1 MQQSQRPALRAGA
14 LPSPG
19 PIRLEAAMP
28 QMRCKCQRILSYR
41 VEQAGKVVKCPA
53 CSAPVQLPTASVAPT
68 PEPPASAAAEREPE
82 KAATELELQLED
94 NRPAR
99 ASPGPC
105 EPTPA
110 AAPEE
115 EYALSAAAPCA
126 PAPPLTDTSTAA
138 QAAPVGLSAEDS
150 ARVEGTFRQRLRGAF
165 RYPLEE
171 DGIVALA
178 YGMMLIIVGH
188 YVAYFASF
196 LPIISLLVPVVI
208 YAVLAGYFTGYATSV
223 VKSSAQGEDAPP
235 SLPQIGEYNEAI
247 LRPLFIVFTLGA
259 LTVGPYFLYQ
269 AWAPN
274 PALWI
279 GWMLL
284 LPGLSYLPMGVPP
297 HILGQRHQGPQP
309 CAGRSRH
316 QKGPAGLPLHLGAR
330 HVRGRAGGHR
340 RMGDAELRARHRR
353 ALLRLC
359 PAAGG
364 RFLLALR
371 RRAAHG
377 AALLHLAR
385 SAELAGWI
393 SLSRRPIKAF
403 CSVIRPTRCARRCDR
418 NRAVLRSRSH
428 RLNCLTWVA

>member
-1 MQQSQRPALRAGA
+1 
-14 LPSPG
+14 
-19 PIRLEAAMP
+19 MP

-284 LPGLSYLPMGVPP
+284 LPGLSYLPMG
-297 HILGQRHQGPQP
+297 
-309 CAGRSRH
+309 
-316 QKGPAGLPLHLGAR
+316 
-330 HVRGRAGGHR
+330 
-340 RMGDAELRARHRR
+340 
-353 ALLRLC
+353 LLRTSLDNGIKGLN
-359 PAAGG
+359 PAPGV
-364 RFLLALR
+364 
-371 RRAAHG
+371 RA
-377 AALLHLAR
+377 
-385 SAELAGWI
+385 
-393 SLSRRPIKAF
+393 
-403 CSVIRPTRCARRCDR
+403 IRKVPRDYLFIWGLVMFV
-418 NRAVLRSRSH
+418 AVLEVIGGWAMRSYVRAIVARFFGFVLQQAVAFYLLFVAARLMGLLYFTSRD
-428 RLNCLTWVA
+428 RLNSPDGSA